1 MQIQERIPE
10 QVIAEIAKEVVT
22 RLRVQLQQPQ
32 TAAAP
37 AAPAATSASA
47 PSRDG
52 VFSTVDEAAD
62 AAFEAQKQVAAMSLE
77 ERGRMIEIVRRI
89 CMERREELGRME
101 LEETKVGRLDHKILK
116 LTNMRYVLGVEAMRS
131 DAHSDRTGLCIIE
144 RAPWGVIGMML
155 PVTHSVPTMTSNA
168 INILAA
174 GNTAVFGPHPSGA
187 KVAQYALQLFNRE
200 FERECGVRNALTTVR
215 EPSIEA
221 AEQIFNHPKIALI
234 CVTGG
239 AAVARA
245 AAKSGKRVIAGGPGN
260 PPVVVD
266 ETADLDRAARCII
279 EGAAFDNN
287 LLCIGEKE
295 VFVVASVA
303 DKFIDAMRRAGA
315 YQLDRAAIEK
325 LTNAAFTF
333 EGGGGGCARA
343 HVKKDLVGKDVAV
356 LAAAAGVRVPA
367 GTDLLFGETD
377 EDHAFVV
384 EEQMM
389 PFIPVVRVRD
399 VDAGIAAAV
408 KAEHGYR
415 HTAIMHSQ
423 NVESVTR
430 MARAMNTTLFIQNA
444 ASPASLG
451 VDGPGYFSHTIATPT
466 GEGITT
472 PLTFTRE
479 RQMVVG
485 NALRII

>member
-1 MQIQERIPE
+1 MQIQD
-10 QVIAEIAKEVVT
+10 QVIADIAKEVVA
-22 RLRVQLQQPQ
+22 RLRVQMQLPDKPA
-32 TAAAP
+32 AAAP
-37 AAPAATSASA
+37 APPVAA
-47 PSRDG
+47 RDG
-52 VFSTVDEAAD
+52 VFSTVDEAVN
-62 AAFEAQKQVAAMSLE
+62 AAYEAQKKVAALSLD
-77 ERGRMIEIVRRI
+77 ERAKLVAIIPRI
-89 CMERREELGRME
+89 CNERREELGRME

-116 LTNMRYVLGVEAMRS
+116 LTNMRFVLGVEAMRS
-131 DAHSDRTGLCIIE
+131 DARSDSTGLCIIE
-144 RAPWGVIGMML
+144 HAPWGVIGMML
-155 PVTHSVPTMTSNA
+155 PVTHSVPTMASNA

-174 GNTAVFGPHPSGA
+174 GNTAIFGPHPSGM

-200 FERECGVRNALTTVR
+200 IERVFGFSNVLTTVR
-215 EPSIEA
+215 EASIEA
-221 AEQIFNHPKIALI
+221 AEQVFHHPKVALL

-239 AAVARA
+239 TAVAQA

-279 EGAAFDNN
+279 DGAAFDNN

-303 DKFIDAMRRAGA
+303 DAFIAAMRRAGA
-315 YQLDRAAIEK
+315 FQLDAAAIER
-325 LTNAAFTF
+325 LTRAAFTF

-343 HVKKDLVGKDVAV
+343 HVKKDLVGKDASV

-367 GTDLLFGETD
+367 DTQLLFGETD
-377 EDHAFVV
+377 ENHAFVV

-389 PFIPVVRVRD
+389 PFIPIVRVRD
-399 VDAGIAAAV
+399 VDVAIAASV

-415 HTAIMHSQ
+415 HTAIIHTQ
-423 NVESVTR
+423 NVETATS
-430 MARAMNTTLFIQNA
+430 MARAMNTTLFIHNA

-451 VDGPGYFSHTIATPT
+451 VGGAGYFSHTIATPT
-466 GEGITT
+466 GEGVTT

-479 RQMVVG
+479 RQMIVG
-485 NALRII
+485 DALRII

>member
-1 MQIQERIPE
+1 MAIQEQVVAEITR
-10 QVIAEIAKEVVT
+10 QVIA
-22 RLRVQLQQPQ
+22 RLRSDLRPGSTHVSDTP
-32 TAAAP
+32 
-37 AAPAATSASA
+37 SADL
-47 PSRDG
+47 RDG
-52 VFSTVDEAAD
+52 VFATVDEAVS
-62 AAFEAQKQVAAMSLE
+62 AAFEAQKKVGAMSLA
-77 ERGRMIEIVRRI
+77 ERGRMVDVVRRI
-89 CMERREELGRME
+89 CTDRREELGRME
-101 LEETKVGRLDHKILK
+101 LAETKVGRLDHKILK
-116 LTNMRYVLGVEAMRS
+116 LTNMRFVLGVEAMRS
-131 DAHSDRTGLCIIE
+131 DARSDTSGLCVIE

-155 PVTHSVPTMTSNA
+155 PVTHSVPTMASNA

-174 GNTAVFGPHPSGA
+174 GNTAVFGPHPSGT

-200 FERECGVRNALTTVR
+200 IQREVGVANVLTTILK
-215 EPSIEA
+215 PSIEA
-221 AEQIFNHPKIALI
+221 ADLIFNHPKVALL

-239 AAVARA
+239 AAVAQA

-266 ETADLDRAARCII
+266 ETADLDNAAKCII
-279 EGAAFDNN
+279 AGAAFDNN

-303 DKFIDAMRRAGA
+303 DAFIQAMRRAGA
-315 YQLDRAAIEK
+315 YQLDAPAIDR
-325 LTNAAFTF
+325 LTKAAFTF
-333 EGGGGGCARA
+333 DGDGGGCARA

-356 LAAAAGVRVPA
+356 LASAAGVRVPQE
-367 GTDLLFGETD
+367 TELLFGETA
-377 EDHAFVV
+377 ENHPFVV

-389 PFIPVVRVRD
+389 PFVPVVRVRD
-399 VDAGIAAAV
+399 VDAAIAASV

-415 HTAIMHSQ
+415 HTAIIHTRDAATA
-423 NVESVTR
+423 TR
-430 MARAMNTTLFIQNA
+430 MAQAMNTTLFIHNA

-451 VDGPGYFSHTIATPT
+451 VGGPGYFSHTIATPT

-479 RQMVVG
+479 RQIVVG

>member
-1 MQIQERIPE
+1 
-10 QVIAEIAKEVVT
+10 
-22 RLRVQLQQPQ
+22 
-32 TAAAP
+32 
-37 AAPAATSASA
+37 
-47 PSRDG
+47 
-52 VFSTVDEAAD
+52 
-62 AAFEAQKQVAAMSLE
+62 
-77 ERGRMIEIVRRI
+77 
-89 CMERREELGRME
+89 
-101 LEETKVGRLDHKILK
+101 
-116 LTNMRYVLGVEAMRS
+116 
-131 DAHSDRTGLCIIE
+131 
-144 RAPWGVIGMML
+144 MML
-155 PVTHSVPTMTSNA
+155 PVTHSVPTMAANA

-187 KVAQYALQLFNRE
+187 RVAQYALQLFNRE
-200 FERECGVRNALTTVR
+200 IERELGVANVLTTIV

-221 AEQIFNHPKIALI
+221 AEQIFNHPKIALL

-239 AAVARA
+239 PVVVQAAG
-245 AAKSGKRVIAGGPGN
+245 KSGKRVIAAGPGN

-295 VFVVASVA
+295 IFVVASVA

-315 YQLDRAAIEK
+315 YQLDAAAIER
-325 LTNAAFTF
+325 LTKAAFTF
-333 EGGGGGCARA
+333 DGDGKGCARA
-343 HVKKDLVGKDVAV
+343 HVKKNFVGKDVAV
-356 LAAAAGVRVPA
+356 LAAAAGVRAPIN
-367 GTDLLFGETD
+367 TQLLFGETN
-377 EDHAFVV
+377 EDHPFVV

-399 VDAGIAAAV
+399 VDAAIAASV

-415 HTAIMHSQ
+415 HTAIIHTQ
-423 NVESVTR
+423 NVETATR
-430 MARAMNTTLFIQNA
+430 MARAMNTTLFIHNA

-451 VDGPGYFSHTIATPT
+451 VGGPGYFSHSIATPT

-485 NALRII
+485 NALRIV